1 MYLKTMA
8 RIWVIFTCFKRR
20 HSDKSPLVW
29 IGNYLYRK
37 DKHSQLTELLENYSV
52 SLDEYPVEHTHSI
65 AQRVSQITDE
75 PSVVTST
82 LKNVFANK
90 EAQANFRETFGHV
103 KNYIFG
109 RNQLKKMKLKAA
121 RYLLKILPMLVT
133 IHNVL
138 YQVTHLEIGTFLRA
152 APILSQRLLTAKFA
166 MPYLSKRH
174 QRESSATGREGKR
187 SSSSTKQ
194 RL

>member
-1 MYLKTMA
+1 M
-8 RIWVIFTCFKRR
+8 FTCFKRR
-20 HSDKSPLVW
+20 HSNKSPLVW
-29 IGNYLYRK
+29 IGNYLYWK

-75 PSVVTST
+75 PSVVTSN

-121 RYLLKILPMLVT
+121 RYLLKILPML
-133 IHNVL
+133 
-138 YQVTHLEIGTFLRA
+138 VTHLEIGTFLRA